1 MPRGVLLLQ
10 KLWLLRERLRKFPKP
25 PRTGLHNVIIASAA
39 GRSSIMCDSD
49 KAFLF
54 WQGTPTDPKFMD
66 EYIKKVDATLKPY
79 GGEFLVRG
87 KHAESGHV

>member
-1 MPRGVLLLQ
+1 
-10 KLWLLRERLRKFPKP
+10 
-25 PRTGLHNVIIASAA
+25 
-39 GRSSIMCDSD
+39 MCDSD

-87 KHAESGHV
+87 KHAESGHVSGNVEPPHAIVVVIQFEGMEKALAWKESDEYKKIVGARD